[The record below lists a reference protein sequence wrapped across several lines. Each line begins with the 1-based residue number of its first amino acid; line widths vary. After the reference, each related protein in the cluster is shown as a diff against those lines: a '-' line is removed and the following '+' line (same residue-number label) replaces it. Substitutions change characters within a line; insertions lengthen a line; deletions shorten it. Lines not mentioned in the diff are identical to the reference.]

1 MLRIS
6 KKINEINAA
15 SQTQL
20 VLNGAIFNDM
30 TEVHKYLKQELS
42 FESSYK
48 GDLDILFDDL
58 CNLPED
64 KCPLQ
69 IIIKNVINFLTIP
82 EEKEEFFCLLNDVQE
97 TWSDV
102 MNEDFFTVIIEDFEK
117 SQDFFDML
125 FIKTERI

>member
-1 MLRIS
+1 MLSIS
-6 KKINEINAA
+6 KKIKEIDAA

-20 VLNGAIFNDM
+20 VLDGAIFNDM

-69 IIIKNVINFLTIP
+69 IVIKNVINFLTTP
-82 EEKEEFFCLLNDVQE
+82 EDKEDFFCLLNDVQE

>member
-1 MLRIS
+1 MLSIS
-6 KKINEINAA
+6 KKIKEIDAA

-20 VLNGAIFNDM
+20 VLDGAIFSDM

-69 IIIKNVINFLTIP
+69 IVIKNGINFLTTP
-82 EEKEEFFCLLNDVQE
+82 EDREEFFCLLNDVQE

>member
-1 MLRIS
+1 MLSIS
-6 KKINEINAA
+6 KKIKEIDAA

-20 VLNGAIFNDM
+20 VLDGAIFSDM

-42 FESSYK
+42 FESSYN

-69 IIIKNVINFLTIP
+69 IVIKNVLNFLTTP
-82 EEKEEFFCLLNDVQE
+82 EDKEDFFCLLNDVQE

-102 MNEDFFTVIIEDFEK
+102 MNKNFFTVIIEDFEK

>member
-1 MLRIS
+1 MLTIS
-6 KKINEINAA
+6 KNIKEIKVGG
-15 SQTQL
+15 QTQL
-20 VLNGAIFNDM
+20 VLDCAEFNHM
-30 TEVHKYLKQELS
+30 IEVHEYLKKELS

-69 IIIKNVINFLTIP
+69 LILRNPTEFLMDP
-82 EEKEEFFCLLNDVQE
+82 EDREDLFCLLNDVQE
-97 TWSDV
+97 TWSNVKNDT
-102 MNEDFFTVIIEDFEK
+102 FFTVVMEDFEK

-125 FIKTERI
+125 FIKIERI

>member
-6 KKINEINAA
+6 KKINEIDAA

>member
-1 MLRIS
+1 MLSIS
-6 KKINEINAA
+6 KKIKEIDAA

-20 VLNGAIFNDM
+20 VLDGANFSDM

-69 IIIKNVINFLTIP
+69 IVIKNAINFLY
-82 EEKEEFFCLLNDVQE
+82 
-97 TWSDV
+97 
-102 MNEDFFTVIIEDFEK
+102 DF
-117 SQDFFDML
+117 
-125 FIKTERI
+125 